1 MKRIFSILIGM
12 IFIFSV
18 AFGAGKYK
26 IMMSDNASGKIDI
39 NTATREQ
46 MLRSGVAESYVN
58 KIVSFRDVKGGIEN
72 IDELSRISGIGEK
85 TCRKL
90 EKYFVI
96 KDVPQLK
103 SLYINKAD
111 DKVLSYYGFDKKE
124 IKKIRKY
131 LEKNEKIKNNIELK
145 KIISKD
151 KYDKYI
157 EIIKFDIY

>member
-1 MKRIFSILIGM
+1 MRRIYLIIVNLVLISSM
-12 IFIFSV
+12 L
-18 AFGAGKYK
+18 FGAGKYK

>member
-103 SLYINKAD
+103 NLYINKAD